1 MEYGVIKMNKFNI
14 IKELF
19 ENAID
24 PENAAA
30 MSAYMKNKFD
40 FYGIPSPERK
50 ELYKDFIKSE
60 KASKKVD
67 WSFLDKCYKD
77 DHREMQ
83 YLVYDYL
90 LAMKKYLVFEDTEK
104 ICKYIVTKS
113 WWDTTDFLCKVIG
126 EIGLKNQKVRK
137 LMLKWSGDSN
147 IWLKRTAILH
157 QLAYK
162 DRTDSD
168 LLEQII
174 SNCLGSDEFF
184 INKAIGWALREYSKT
199 NPQWVRDH
207 IERYREKLHSLSI
220 KEAGKY
226 I

>member
-1 MEYGVIKMNKFNI
+1 MNKFNLV
-14 IKELF
+14 KELF
-19 ENAID
+19 ENAQNS
-24 PENAAA
+24 ENADS
-30 MSAYMKNKFD
+30 MSAYMKNKFG

-50 ELYKDFIKSE
+50 NIYKDFIKSE
-60 KASKKVD
+60 KKSKKID
-67 WSFLDKCYKD
+67 WDLLDKCYKD
-77 DHREMQ
+77 GHREFQ

-90 LAMKKYLVFEDTEK
+90 LAMKKYLVYEDTEK

-113 WWDTTDFLCKVIG
+113 WWDTTDFLCEVIG
-126 EIGLKNQKVRK
+126 DIGLRDTRVGE
-137 LMLKWSGDSN
+137 LMLEWSKNEN
-147 IWLKRTAILH
+147 IWIKRSAILH

-162 DRTDSD
+162 DKTDTG

-199 NPQWVRDH
+199 SPEWVESYINQH
-207 IERYREKLHSLSI
+207 KNELSSLSI
-220 KEAGKY
+220 KEASKY

>member
-1 MEYGVIKMNKFNI
+1 MDKFNA

-19 ENAID
+19 ESKQNT
-24 PENAAA
+24 ENAEA
-30 MSAYMKNKFD
+30 MSKYMKNKFT

-50 ELYKDFIKSE
+50 ELYKDFLKNE
-60 KASKKVD
+60 KASKKID
-67 WSFLDKCYKD
+67 WSFLDKCYED
-77 DHREMQ
+77 DHREFQ

-90 LAMKKYLVFEDTEK
+90 LEMKKYLVFDDTEK

-126 EIGLKNQKVRK
+126 EIGLKDQKVRE

-162 DRTDSD
+162 DRTDTD
-168 LLEQII
+168 LLEHII
-174 SNCLGSDEFF
+174 SNCLESDEFF

-207 IERYREKLHSLSI
+207 IERYREKLHSSSI

>member
-1 MEYGVIKMNKFNI
+1 MDKYTA

-19 ENAID
+19 ESRQNN
-24 PENAAA
+24 ENAEA
-30 MSAYMKNKFD
+30 MSKYMKNKFT

-60 KASKKVD
+60 KASKNID
-67 WSFLDKCYKD
+67 WSFLDKCYAD
-77 DHREMQ
+77 DHREFQ

-90 LAMKKYLVFEDTEK
+90 LAMKKYLDFEDTEK
-104 ICKYIVTKS
+104 IRIFIVTKS

-126 EIGLKNQKVRK
+126 EIGLKDQKIRE
-137 LMLKWSGDSN
+137 LMLKWSADNN

-162 DRTDSD
+162 DKTDTD
-168 LLEQII
+168 LLEHII

-199 NPQWVRDH
+199 APEWVKSFISRRKND
-207 IERYREKLHSLSI
+207 LSALSV
-220 KEAGKY
+220 KEGSKY

>member
-1 MEYGVIKMNKFNI
+1 MDKYTA

-19 ENAID
+19 ESRQNT
-24 PENAAA
+24 ENAGA
-30 MSAYMKNKFD
+30 MAKYMKNMFI

-60 KASKKVD
+60 KGYKKID
-67 WSFLDKCYKD
+67 WVLLDKCYED

-90 LAMKKYLVFEDTEK
+90 HAMKKYLVFEDTEK

-126 EIGLKNQKVRK
+126 DIGLRDARVGE
-137 LMLKWSGDSN
+137 LMLKWSESDN
-147 IWLKRTAILH
+147 IWIKRTAILH
-157 QLAYK
+157 QLSYK
-162 DRTDSD
+162 DKTDTN
-168 LLEQII
+168 LLEHII

-199 NPQWVRDH
+199 APEWVKSFISRH
-207 IERYREKLHSLSI
+207 KNELSPLSI
-220 KEAGKY
+220 KEGSKY